1 MGKEE
6 VIQLQ
11 LYKLFFVDYKT
22 NRSLLINFNMQKK
35 KTWKGNNISVV
46 RTLFYFLNFVINLKI
61 ISTWVYIFSKANYL

>member
-35 KTWKGNNISVV
+35 KLGRETI
-46 RTLFYFLNFVINLKI
+46 FL
-61 ISTWVYIFSKANYL
+61 